1 MSTEQ
6 AKSRIESALDEMDID
21 MDLDSVEDVG
31 VSSPSVEELSDGTEV
46 MSAQMTILEPVEDN
60 INRHGNVTLRG
71 TAGQSQWEIEI
82 RKRPVCPSC
91 KTVMGGQGRPNKLH
105 GRCAVCKTKTCEV
118 CAGKCSACEVILCQ
132 DHRFGYGPHQAA
144 YCDSCLQQVEEEVEY
159 QRRLEVWEKEFQAWQ
174 EQVQHIRQL
183 EEAELQK
190 ELELK
195 KQQRK
200 QQHELEKEQMK
211 HQRGLMETK
220 MKEERKRE
228 EIQRKDQR
236 KRKEQQLNHK
246 ESMRQKDI
254 EERRLDKEWE
264 QQDWEIEKA
273 RTQLGFEEDEHRWE
287 KADKMMDMVEGM
299 IDLQDEYRN
308 EDSGVVEVESEVI
321 ESAEQ
326 LPDI

>member
-6 AKSRIESALDEMDID
+6 VKSRIESALDEMDID

-195 KQQRK
+195 K
-200 QQHELEKEQMK
+200 EQMK

>member
-1 MSTEQ
+1 M
-6 AKSRIESALDEMDID
+6 ESALDEMDID
-21 MDLDSVEDVG
+21 MDLDGVEDVG
-31 VSSPSVEELSDGTEV
+31 VSTPSVEEMGDGTEV
-46 MSAQMTILEPVEDN
+46 MSAQMTLLEPVEDN
-60 INRHGNVTLRG
+60 INRHGNITLRG
-71 TAGQSQWEIEI
+71 TVRDNQWEVEV

-91 KTVMGGQGRPNKLH
+91 RTVMGGQGRANKLH
-105 GRCAVCKTKTCEV
+105 GRCTVCRTRTCEN
-118 CAGKCSACEVILCQ
+118 CAGRCEACEVILCQ

-144 YCDSCLQQVEEEVEY
+144 YCDSCLQQVKEEVEF

-195 KQQRK
+195 KQQMK
-200 QQHELEKEQMK
+200 QQAELEKEEMQ
-211 HQRGLMETK
+211 HQRGLMETA
-220 MKEERKRE
+220 MEQETKRE
-228 EIQRKDQR
+228 EIQRKDERQR
-236 KRKEQQLNHK
+236 EEMRLDHE

-264 QQDWEIEKA
+264 QQDWEIERERKELEF
-273 RTQLGFEEDEHRWE
+273 QEDEHRWE

-299 IDLQDEYRN
+299 IDLQDEYKD
-308 EDSGVVEVESEVI
+308 EDSGVVEVESEVV

>member
-6 AKSRIESALDEMDID
+6 VKSRIESALDEMDID

-195 KQQRK
+195 K
-200 QQHELEKEQMK
+200 EQMK

-299 IDLQDEYRN
+299 IDLQDEYKD
-308 EDSGVVEVESEVI
+308 EESGVVEVESEVI

-326 LPDI
+326 LPDL